1 MTWRCTIIQGKPIG
15 VADTLSRKSYVN
27 VTIASQMPQDLY
39 KEYER
44 LNLGF
49 VAHTDGITI
58 EVEPTLEQEIQ
69 KGQLGDVK
77 INEIKELIEA
87 GKAPD
92 FTKDEQ
98 AIVRFQKR
106 ICVPDVDHLREMIL
120 KEAMIQ
126 FTRFIQAIPR
136 CTRIEGKGIG
146 GIV

>member
-39 KEYER
+39 KEYEG

-98 AIVRFQKR
+98 ATVRFQKR
-106 ICVPDVDHLREMIL
+106 MC
-120 KEAMIQ
+120 A
-126 FTRFIQAIPR
+126 R
-136 CTRIEGKGIG
+136 CGSPS
-146 GIV
+146 

>member
-1 MTWRCTIIQGKPIG
+1 M
-15 VADTLSRKSYVN
+15 
-27 VTIASQMPQDLY
+27 
-39 KEYER
+39 
-44 LNLGF
+44 
-49 VAHTDGITI
+49 
-58 EVEPTLEQEIQ
+58 EPTLEQEIQ

-98 AIVRFQKR
+98 ATVRFQKR

-126 FTRFIQAIPR
+126 FTR
-136 CTRIEGKGIG
+136 CTKMYQDRRERYWWYCMKCD
-146 GIV
+146 VVAHATL